1 MIAKKD
7 NLSIIIFL
15 IPLSFI
21 VGIVL
26 TELLVLFCILLFLI
40 NHKDKLTLFSHQ
52 IIFLILFSFYVSLNS
67 FFQINGEYSENLKL
81 SSLLH
86 LRFVF
91 FALSIAYLC
100 SLYEKKKSHFFF
112 YTFIFILS
120 FLLIDAVFQF
130 LNGSNVFGY
139 KIIHGRVSSFFKD
152 ELILGSFLVRII
164 PIILWLIFILDIDF
178 KKNFLL
184 ITLVLSLCIICIYVA
199 SGRTPFFLL
208 LFSIFFIFFVFYDL
222 RKILISSIMLSV
234 LFIGSSSY
242 LQFGDY
248 DPANRMFKK
257 TFNQIVSS
265 SNNNL
270 SNKKIIS
277 SKDNLKKLTIY
288 SKDHEGHIK
297 LALNLFNENKIFG
310 IGPKGFRFY
319 CRKVNYDPKVGI
331 CSTHPH
337 NIVIQ
342 ILTELGLIG
351 LIFYSITAIFIT
363 GVLFRVSKIKKRT
376 KEHLALQATIL
387 GIIINLFPLIPGG
400 NFFNNWI
407 SIILY
412 YNIGIFIYSYKKCT
426 SN

>member
-1 MIAKKD
+1 MIKKKE
-7 NLSIIIFL
+7 NLSLTIFL
-15 IPLSFI
+15 IPLSLI
-21 VGIVL
+21 IGIAF
-26 TELLVLFCILLFLI
+26 TEFLVLFCILLFLI
-40 NHKDKLTLFSHQ
+40 NQRDKLFVYNHQ
-52 IIFLILFSFYVSLNS
+52 IIFLVTFSIYISLNS

-81 SSLLH
+81 SSLIH

-91 FALSIAYLC
+91 FALSVVYLAQ
-100 SLYEKKKSHFFF
+100 LFEKKKNNIFF
-112 YTFIFILS
+112 YIFIFALTL
-120 FLLIDAVFQF
+120 LLIDSLFQF
-130 LNGSNVFGY
+130 LNSSNILGY
-139 KIIHGRVSSFFKD
+139 KIINGRVSSFFKD

-164 PIILWLIFILDIDF
+164 PFILWLIFISEIDL

-208 LFSIFFIFFVFYDL
+208 LFSTLFIFFVFYDL

-257 TFNQIVSS
+257 TFNQIINP

-270 SNKKIIS
+270 RNKKIIS

-351 LIFYSITAIFIT
+351 LIFYSIAAIFIT
-363 GVLFRVSKIKKRT
+363 SVLFRVSKIKKKT
-376 KEHLALQATIL
+376 KEHLALQAIIL

-412 YNIGIFIYSYKKCT
+412 YNIGIFIYSYKKCIP
-426 SN
+426 N